1 MVAVWVLHM
10 LHFVLFY
17 QDEENV
23 VSPKTMQKLLLLVL
37 PTQGTWKWK
46 ENISPRM
53 ALYTVRNNDY

>member
-1 MVAVWVLHM
+1 MVAVCVWVLHM

-37 PTQGTWKWK
+37 PKQGTWKIFLQGW
-46 ENISPRM
+46 
-53 ALYTVRNNDY
+53 LCTL